1 MHTHI
6 SFPTPS
12 PPPLLPLL
20 QVQSAFLTSS
30 VLDGSSR
37 SRRSGGVGMDMDMT
51 DEECEALLAGVGER
65 CDYDLHR
72 WGH

>member
-1 MHTHI
+1 
-6 SFPTPS
+6 
-12 PPPLLPLL
+12 
-20 QVQSAFLTSS
+20 
-30 VLDGSSR
+30 
-37 SRRSGGVGMDMDMT
+37 MDMDMT